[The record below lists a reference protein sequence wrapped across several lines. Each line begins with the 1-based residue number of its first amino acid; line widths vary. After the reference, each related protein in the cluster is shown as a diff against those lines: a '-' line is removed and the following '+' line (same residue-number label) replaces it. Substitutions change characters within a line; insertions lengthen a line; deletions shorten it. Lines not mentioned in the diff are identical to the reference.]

1 MAIYFWLK
9 IPFLRICRIYF
20 LFWFTIF
27 LKNRGSS
34 SSVSWLSSI
43 SMDSNIMSSPLSI
56 SIWPSDCF
64 CFFAQW
70 TFQYTDVYVVCMI
83 GVERG
88 NCNCKTAGSSL
99 LTDIFWYFFLIRVIT
114 KLPNSEQSYKGK
126 VKTHNYINRQNQST
140 TGKLWKP

>member
-9 IPFLRICRIYF
+9 IPFFRICKIYF

-27 LKNRGSS
+27 LKNTGSS

-43 SMDSNIMSSPLSI
+43 SMNSNIMSSSLSI

-64 CFFAQW
+64 CFLAQW

-99 LTDIFWYFFLIRVIT
+99 LTDIFWYFFLIWGNYSKILRPI
-114 KLPNSEQSYKGK
+114 PNFTTYNIQLKGF
-126 VKTHNYINRQNQST
+126 YF
-140 TGKLWKP
+140 